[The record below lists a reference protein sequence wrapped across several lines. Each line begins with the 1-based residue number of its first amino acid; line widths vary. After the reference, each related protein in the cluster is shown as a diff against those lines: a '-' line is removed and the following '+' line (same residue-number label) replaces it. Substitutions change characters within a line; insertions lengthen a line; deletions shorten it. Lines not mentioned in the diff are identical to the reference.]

1 VNEENKKENLR
12 EEIDHANESMKAAD
26 LLFNNGF
33 IRDAVA
39 KLYYSLLYTVRA
51 LLLTKGLEPKS
62 HEGALRLFGLHFV
75 KQGIFEAEDSH
86 VFSRL
91 MKYRQE
97 ADYNPSYIFT
107 PEDFIEFKRDAENVM
122 RRITSRLK
130 QEGYLRRETGQTG
143 ETKKTRSTRKP
154 K

>member
-1 VNEENKKENLR
+1 MNKENKKDNVR
-12 EEIDHANESMKAAD
+12 EEIEHAEESMKAAG

-33 IRDAVA
+33 VRDAVA

-51 LLLTKGLEPKS
+51 MLLTKGLEPRS

-75 KQGIFEAEDSH
+75 KQGIFEPEDSH

-97 ADYNPSYIFT
+97 ADYNPSYVFT
-107 PEDFIEFKRDAENVM
+107 PEDFIEFKKDAENVM
-122 RRITSRLK
+122 VRIRSRLK
-130 QEGYLRRETGQTG
+130 QEGYLRCETRQTE
-143 ETKKTRSTRKP
+143 ETKKTKSTRRIK
-154 K
+154 